1 MKLLNFWENGLLCRG
16 TLTPEGVVDESGA
29 LRKEEDLLIGP
40 CVGTPSK
47 IICIGLNYRQ
57 HAFESGMAI
66 PAVPVVF
73 TKYNNTLVGYGGDV
87 SLGKVGSQFD
97 YEVELGVV
105 IGRKCKDVAASEA
118 LDYVLG
124 YCVANDLSCRDLQF
138 RTSQW
143 LMGKSLDHFLPLGK
157 YLVTADEVGDPQR
170 LQLRCKLNG
179 EVRQDSN
186 TSDMIF
192 SVAEIIEDLS
202 KHMTLEPG
210 DLILTGTPQGVI
222 MGLAEKNW
230 LRPGDV
236 VEAGDRKVG
245 GDQEQNDSMSDSLVA
260 ELEQHFPATRL
271 KSKADRQA
279 CIFFRCKL
287 LYPVPRAIVFPETV
301 DEIKLLFRLAAGFG
315 TSLTFRT
322 GGTESFG
329 PVGDGRHP
337 GGCFEAL
344 APCAGGRRRRPGSG
358 CSPA

>member
-1 MKLLNFWENGLLCRG
+1 MKLLYFREKGQVQPGNRTGNKRLSPGILTKKGIVDIEAWLGRPFAG
-16 TLTPEGVVDESGA
+16 TLEEVLGFFGDESRFSGF
-29 LRKEEDLLIGP
+29 LRKEETLVIGP

-57 HAFESGMAI
+57 HAVESGMAI
-66 PAVPVVF
+66 PAIPVVF
-73 TKYNNTLVGYGGDV
+73 TKYNNTLVDFGGDV
-87 SLGKVGSQFD
+87 PLGKVGSQFD

-105 IGRKCKDVAASEA
+105 IGRKCKDVAASDA

-157 YLVTADEVGDPQR
+157 YLVTADEIADPQR
-170 LQLRCKLNG
+170 LPLRCKLNG
-179 EVRQDSN
+179 ELRQDSN

-222 MGLAEKNW
+222 MGLPDKNW

-236 VEAGDRKVG
+236 VEVEIEGLG
-245 GDQEQNDSMSDSLVA
+245 
-260 ELEQHFPATRL
+260 ATRN
-271 KSKADRQA
+271 KM
-279 CIFFRCKL
+279 
-287 LYPVPRAIVFPETV
+287 
-301 DEIKLLFRLAAGFG
+301 
-315 TSLTFRT
+315 
-322 GGTESFG
+322 TE
-329 PVGDGRHP
+329 
-337 GGCFEAL
+337 
-344 APCAGGRRRRPGSG
+344 
-358 CSPA
+358 

>member
-1 MKLLNFWENGLLCRG
+1 MKILNFWENDRLCRG
-16 TLTPEGVVDESGA
+16 TLTEEGVIDESGF
-29 LRKEEDLLIGP
+29 LRKEEDLVIGP

-57 HAFESGMAI
+57 HAYESGMAI

-73 TKYNNTLVGYGGDV
+73 TKYNNTLVDHGGDV
-87 SLGKVGSQFD
+87 PLGKVGSQFD

-105 IGRKCKDVAASEA
+105 MGRKCRNVAASEA

-170 LQLRCKLNG
+170 LQLRCRLNG

-230 LRPGDV
+230 LKPGDV
-236 VEAGDRKVG
+236 VEVEIERLGV
-245 GDQEQNDSMSDSLVA
+245 
-260 ELEQHFPATRL
+260 TRN
-271 KSKADRQA
+271 KMIQ
-279 CIFFRCKL
+279 
-287 LYPVPRAIVFPETV
+287 
-301 DEIKLLFRLAAGFG
+301 
-315 TSLTFRT
+315 
-322 GGTESFG
+322 
-329 PVGDGRHP
+329 
-337 GGCFEAL
+337 
-344 APCAGGRRRRPGSG
+344 
-358 CSPA
+358 